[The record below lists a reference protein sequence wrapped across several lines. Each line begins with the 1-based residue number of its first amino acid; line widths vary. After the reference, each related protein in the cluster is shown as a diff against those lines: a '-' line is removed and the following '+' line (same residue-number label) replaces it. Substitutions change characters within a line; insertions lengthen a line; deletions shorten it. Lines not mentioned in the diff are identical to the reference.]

1 MFIINHQ
8 SNIPIFEQLKNQV
21 LEFIS
26 IGVLQP
32 DEQLPSVR
40 SLASSLGI
48 NPNTVSKAYQDL
60 EASGYIYS
68 KKGRGCFISK
78 QHTAE
83 LINQQKLI
91 IFENTVV
98 EMQRH
103 NISKV
108 DLISIINRLY
118 KEDNKWFLLHI

>member
-8 SNIPIFEQLKNQV
+8 SDIPIYEQLKNQI

-26 IGVLQP
+26 IGVLQA

-60 EASGYIYS
+60 ETAGYIYS
-68 KKGRGCFISK
+68 KRGKGCFISN
-78 QHTAE
+78 QNTTV
-83 LINQQKLI
+83 LITQQKLSM
-91 IFENTVV
+91 FENTVI
-98 EMQRH
+98 EMKRH
-103 NISKV
+103 NISKRE
-108 DLISIINRLY
+108 LTSIVEQIY
-118 KEDNKWFLLHI
+118 KEDNK